1 MFAVPICSNHFLTLV
16 LLHTLDHFLSFFSPP
31 NLLSDS
37 HGLISFDK
45 GYQVRLLIR
54 LCYQVRK
61 HKAGSPR
68 CFFFILFTHLLFS
81 YSLTCFYHCLFS
93 LRRICYQEV
102 SQCFGVLSSRVE
114 IQDVSGTTSAVRPS
128 ASTQVRYLPVVW
140 MINTTGLVC
149 SALLSSQAH

>member
-1 MFAVPICSNHFLTLV
+1 MPICSNHFLTLV
-16 LLHTLDHFLSFFSPP
+16 LLHTLDHFLSFFFFLS

-68 CFFFILFTHLLFS
+68 CFFFHPVYPFALFIFTNVFLSLSFLTQTDLLPGGFPVFRS
-81 YSLTCFYHCLFS
+81 SVQQSGDSGCERHHICCTTQREHSGAVPPCCLDDKHHRACLFCT
-93 LRRICYQEV
+93 LI
-102 SQCFGVLSSRVE
+102 
-114 IQDVSGTTSAVRPS
+114 
-128 ASTQVRYLPVVW
+128 
-140 MINTTGLVC
+140 
-149 SALLSSQAH
+149 